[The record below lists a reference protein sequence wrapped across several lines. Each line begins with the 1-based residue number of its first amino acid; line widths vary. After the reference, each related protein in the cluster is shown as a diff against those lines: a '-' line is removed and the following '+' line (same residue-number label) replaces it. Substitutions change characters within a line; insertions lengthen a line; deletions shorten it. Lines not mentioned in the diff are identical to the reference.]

1 MPESFSGGEIASA
14 MSTASA
20 VADPVASPAADPSTA
35 AAGVS
40 PTTDPAST
48 SQAAGDVVPVTTDPT
63 QTTVEKPKG
72 PIPFDAHKTA
82 LDNARTK
89 ATQETEAKYG
99 WAAKI
104 PEQHR
109 ATVGEFYQTLD
120 TEPVMAIEALISTA
134 ANDPKQAPK
143 LRSLLGRLLGNRAP
157 IERTTE
163 TRQPVKAGA
172 LPEPDFQDEQGHT
185 FYSAGKM
192 KELAEAIEAR
202 IDAKYANELRP
213 LKTDLQ
219 TRSQRELQAKAQ
231 RDADQWAEARYAT
244 VSQWPHF
251 KAHEK
256 AIADAITNDPE
267 LDVGDAY
274 IQIVVPQLSQTERTS
289 VVADLHAKAN
299 ASSINPGNPASAVNG
314 KPKTFAE
321 AFAQLPAGSL

>member
-1 MPESFSGGEIASA
+1 
-14 MSTASA
+14 
-20 VADPVASPAADPSTA
+20 
-35 AAGVS
+35 
-40 PTTDPAST
+40 
-48 SQAAGDVVPVTTDPT
+48 
-63 QTTVEKPKG
+63 
-72 PIPFDAHKTA
+72 
-82 LDNARTK
+82 
-89 ATQETEAKYG
+89 
-99 WAAKI
+99 
-104 PEQHR
+104 
-109 ATVGEFYQTLD
+109 
-120 TEPVMAIEALISTA
+120 MAIESLILTA
-134 ANDPKQAPK
+134 ANDPDQAPK

-157 IERTTE
+157 IEKTAE

-202 IDAKYANELRP
+202 IDAKYANELKP

-219 TRSQRELQAKAQ
+219 TRAERARQEKVQQ
-231 RDADQWAEARYAT
+231 DADKWAEARYAK

-289 VVADLHAKAN
+289 VVADLRDKAS

-314 KPKTFAE
+314 HPKDFAE
-321 AFAQLPAGSL
+321 AFAQLPAGTL